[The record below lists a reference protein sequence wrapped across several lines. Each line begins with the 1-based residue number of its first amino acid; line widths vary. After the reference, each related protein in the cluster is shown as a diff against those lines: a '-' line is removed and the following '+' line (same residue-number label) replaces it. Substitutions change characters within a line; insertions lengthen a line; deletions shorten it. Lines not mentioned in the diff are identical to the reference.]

1 MGIERDTAFKFIGKN
16 ALEVLMD
23 LANLSETVDASTI
36 EEVTEELISLK
47 ISQLR
52 PDFIGRNDDV
62 ICMFEYE
69 SSIVGIYSKKRFHAY
84 VALFDFEK
92 NKENRDIIF
101 CVISTKEE
109 SKIIEHKIGNTDSF
123 KIIIFN
129 IRDLGFEEII
139 NNAEDKI
146 ENSECFSLEDLV
158 KLALTSLM
166 PGTHEGNV
174 KQFYKLADMMDGIIF
189 EDEDAKISFCGLV
202 LLLSNIYF
210 DVNDSAREKIQ
221 GVFMGKVDCIVEMR
235 QKEYDAGRDAG
246 RDEGFED
253 GLLEAVRVLLK
264 KGFSVFDISQ
274 DIDLPIDRI
283 NELKNEIESS
293 N

>member
-1 MGIERDTAFKFIGKN
+1 MGIEKDTAFKFIGKN

-23 LANLSETVDASTI
+23 LINLSETVDVSTI

-52 PDFIGRNDDV
+52 PDFIGMNDDV
-62 ICMFEYE
+62 IFMFEYE

-101 CVISTKEE
+101 CVFSTVEK
-109 SKIIEHKIGNTDSF
+109 SKVIEHKIGDTDNF
-123 KIIIFN
+123 KIIIVN
-129 IRDLGFEEII
+129 IKDLGFEEII

-146 ENSECFSLEDLV
+146 ENSECFSIEELV

-166 PGTHEGNV
+166 PGTREGNI
-174 KQFYKLADMMDGIIF
+174 KQFDKLADMMDGIVF

-210 DVNDSAREKIQ
+210 DANDSAGKRIQ
-221 GVFMGKVDCIVEMR
+221 GVFMGKVDCITQMR
-235 QKEYDAGRDAG
+235 QEQYDAGHDAG
-246 RDEGFED
+246 RKD
-253 GLLEAVRVLLK
+253 GLLEAVRFLLK

-274 DIDLPIDRI
+274 DIDLPIDKI
-283 NELKNEIESS
+283 IELKNEIESS
-293 N
+293 K